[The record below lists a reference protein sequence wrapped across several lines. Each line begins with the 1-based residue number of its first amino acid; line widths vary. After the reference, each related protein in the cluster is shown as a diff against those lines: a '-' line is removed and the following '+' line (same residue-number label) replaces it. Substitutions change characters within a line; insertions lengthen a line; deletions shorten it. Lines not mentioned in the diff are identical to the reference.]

1 MPIPP
6 KPSASSATLS
16 AAPDPPRLLLLTG
29 APATGKTRLAAA
41 LATRRGACLCSKD
54 EIKELLF
61 DALGTGGADYS
72 RRLSDASFAL
82 LFALLPR
89 LLRPG
94 RLLLLEGNFRPGR
107 HEAAD
112 RTRAGRPARGGGA
125 GLLPRFAC
133 HPRRPPGRACR
144 RSGAASGPSRCER
157 RSGRRIGGRLPGPA
171 RTALGV
177 RQRAALGA
185 GPGDAGRGARSLVRA
200 TGWCKCL
207 KIQRLSP

>member
-16 AAPDPPRLLLLTG
+16 AQPGPARLLLLTG
-29 APATGKTRLAAA
+29 APASGKTRLAAA
-41 LATRRGACLCSKD
+41 LATRRHACLCSKD

-82 LFALLPR
+82 LFAFLPR

-107 HEAAD
+107 HEAPIAQALGNQAAVLAQVCC
-112 RTRAGRPARGGGA
+112 RASAATRAARLAARAADPGRHPGHRDALADAAAPSGGGF
-125 GLLPRFAC
+125 LD
-133 HPRRPPGRACR
+133 
-144 RSGAASGPSRCER
+144 
-157 RSGRRIGGRLPGPA
+157 LPGPRWEFDSEQPWEQA
-171 RTALGV
+171 V
-177 RQRAALGA
+177 AALVTELDSWWAPPDGA
-185 GPGDAGRGARSLVRA
+185 NA
-200 TGWCKCL
+200 
-207 KIQRLSP
+207 

>member
-107 HEAAD
+107 HEAPIARALGD
-112 RTRAGRPARGGGA
+112 QPAAVAQVCCRASPATRAARLAARAADPAR
-125 GLLPRFAC
+125 
-133 HPRRPPGRACR
+133 HPGHRDASADPA
-144 RSGAASGPSRCER
+144 AASGD
-157 RSGRRIGGRLPGPA
+157 GFLDLPGP
-171 RTALGV
+171 RWEFDSEQPWEQALGTLD
-177 RQRAALGA
+177 AELDPWCAPPDGA
-185 GPGDAGRGARSLVRA
+185 NA
-200 TGWCKCL
+200 
-207 KIQRLSP
+207 